1 MTSFALELNILT
13 NCHGCI
19 LVVEGDVFYPHA
31 LNIIDNL
38 DSLERRIIFQLGLS
52 VYYSDQT

>member
-1 MTSFALELNILT
+1 MVDGIDGENTLSLRTRGLS
-13 NCHGCI
+13 
-19 LVVEGDVFYPHA
+19 LVVEGDVFCPHA
-31 LNIIDNL
+31 SSIV